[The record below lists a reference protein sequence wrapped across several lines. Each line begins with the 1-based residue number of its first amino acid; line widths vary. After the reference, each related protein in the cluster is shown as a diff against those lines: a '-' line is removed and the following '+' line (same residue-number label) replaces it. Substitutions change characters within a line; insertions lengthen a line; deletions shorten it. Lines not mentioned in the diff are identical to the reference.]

1 MKKNIRLYILVACI
15 GFANIMYAQAWQ
27 LAGNNLTGTEKLGSK
42 NAFDLNLITKNIKR
56 MTIKADGKIGFGT
69 TDPVTRFNFYG
80 LTRIDDSL
88 GTSLLPLL
96 ILNGRSNNATIEL
109 RTNDTLKTIF
119 GYDQSTN
126 RFNVNVTSPYISSL
140 SVHRGTGD
148 VLIGNS
154 VLPSSKINVFGNFLG
169 FNAANAI
176 GASHIVFKDPN
187 TIGYGGMYIDMAA
200 GSGRKPFYGYA
211 LSGSAKMWTYYDE
224 ATSQWRVF
232 NGADRMVITNP
243 RGYVGIGTTAPVAKL
258 HVDGGFDAGLGGGGF
273 IVAGPLAGKNIDI
286 DDDEIMAR
294 NNGAVSTLF
303 LNNEGG
309 LIHTGGDLDV
319 GGFNVSF
326 GSIETLSDAGPNTIS
341 SNSNFVP
348 TITNMFTLG
357 VSSLRWNAA
366 WLSGGVITGSD
377 ARIKKNIRDLNY
389 GLNEIMQLRSVKY
402 NLKEGIDQ
410 NDKFGVIAQEIQKV
424 IPEVVVDYDIVT
436 NEKTRQATKVPS
448 AILGVRYTD
457 LIPVLIKAIQELKQ
471 EIDQLKQT
479 QVNPGSNNN
488 AIVLSNAMLE
498 QNAPNPVRN
507 TTVIHYNVSGN
518 AQLVVTDQNGKT
530 IKQLQVNGSSSIT
543 VDCTALSA
551 GTYTYILL
559 SEGKIIDSKK
569 MMVIK

>member
-27 LAGNNLTGTEKLGSK
+27 LAGNNLTCTEKLGSK

-211 LSGSAKMWTYYDE
+211 LSGSAKMWTYFDE
-224 ATSQWRVF
+224 
-232 NGADRMVITNP
+232 
-243 RGYVGIGTTAPVAKL
+243 
-258 HVDGGFDAGLGGGGF
+258 GLGGGGF
-273 IVAGPLAGKNIDI
+273 IVAGPLAGKNIAI

-319 GGFNVSF
+319 GGSDVSF
-326 GSIETLSDAGPNTIS
+326 GSVETLSDAGPNTIS

-348 TITNMFTLG
+348 TITNKFTLG

-457 LIPVLIKAIQELKQ
+457 LIPVLIKAIQEIKQ

-569 MMVIK
+569 MIVLK